1 MTEQLDKSL
10 DIIESQY
17 LQLLSFNGIMCSFYS
32 DKISFNVLNAV
43 APTIFARIQM
53 AIIEKIILGIA
64 KLLDPSNQGRYRN
77 ITLNTLIDEIDSDK
91 IELKHLLNEKIKS
104 LKESSVEIV
113 DLRNKIVAHSDYARA
128 GETTIVY
135 KGAAYDQ
142 VQEIISKISEF
153 LGILRLG
160 VGKDST
166 LYIGNGNGLEL
177 VNKLE
182 DYCKIKGIIIE
193 N

>member
-135 KGAAYDQ
+135 KGATYDQ
-142 VQEIISKISEF
+142 VQEVISKISEF